1 MAIKYSAVEIARKL
15 KSVGAKVH
23 EPHPDQVKI
32 IESSH
37 LGPAIIKAGAGSG
50 KTETMSARVVWLVAN
65 KIVSPDQILGLT
77 FTRKAA
83 GELANRI
90 RTRLRQLKLAG
101 LLETDSESKPI
112 DLAVAVSTYH
122 SYAGRVLSE
131 HGLRLGIDTDTD
143 PIGEAAA
150 WQMANN
156 IISNFDGAFPEIIHT
171 PRTIVKKVL
180 DLAEQLGEHGKDPKE
195 LVEVCERWLA
205 KFQAIT
211 DGSNEGVR
219 RAVASLKERLEII
232 PMLERFNEVRLSS
245 GQLTFNDQMAFAA
258 KLVSGEF
265 RKEIASAERAKYK
278 VVLLDEYQ
286 DTSYSQVRFLTGLY
300 GADLGLHSVT
310 AVGDPNQSIYGWRGA
325 SAGTMAAF
333 PKEFG
338 APEETKEFELTTTWR
353 NDHAILGLANETI
366 AALKTSAEIDPR
378 FEKVANAMKSVSEL
392 DARDGAGIGEV
403 LVGQYETM
411 QSEALGIA
419 EHFAKAWHDPQR
431 LSASQKDRTTF
442 AVLVRSKKYIPEI
455 EQALR
460 AQNIPVEVVGLGGL
474 IHVPEVADVIA
485 LLRVLIYPD
494 SGSALMRLLVG
505 PHFALGPRDL
515 QGLGQFV
522 RDIAKANGATS
533 TDTLLEVLEKGV
545 PSILEADDFAVGS
558 AIEALDRFEEAPK
571 EYFSKVGYERL
582 RKLSQELASLRRRIN
597 GSITDALLEAE
608 RFLYLDSEV
617 LLHTHSRTGRRHLDQ
632 FLDEASKFERSGGT
646 LSMFLEWL
654 KIADDEES
662 GLKVAS
668 VDVTSEAVQI
678 LTIHAAKGLEWDYV
692 AVPGLV
698 ERDFPS
704 SGQESA
710 TWTTNIGEIP
720 IEMRGDKHALVDFSF
735 PGGNPNAATVNK
747 ALDQFADDV
756 KKLREFEEYRLAYVA
771 FTRAKRNLICS
782 GAWFGQGVKSK
793 GPSSLFEMV
802 SDFVRRNP
810 NFGKF
815 ISEVEKPS
823 GENPSKD
830 NPRTGSWPKV
840 SDRATEVAKSAEFV
854 SSIPAISKAELTKLN
869 GDIYQ
874 DALALL
880 NEITTREEKISV
892 MLPARIS
899 VSTLVNLKKDPQ
911 ALALNIR
918 RPVPNHIDKYAR
930 RGTQFHLWLE
940 ERFKDPQIFGDEI
953 FDTSEASDAST
964 EDLPLKE
971 LQEKWLASSWAD
983 KVPIKDGVEVPFETT
998 VAGVLLRGR
1007 IDAVYKDGDQYT
1019 VVDWKTGRAKSGD
1032 DLEVAAIQLAM
1043 YRLAYS
1049 KLYQV
1054 PIEKISAAF
1063 HYVGSNE
1070 TVRPADLLSQAELE
1084 EIITSNLAS

>member
-1 MAIKYSAVEIARKL
+1 MQPNLPLLNRAGRDQASDYWGVNC
-15 KSVGAKVH
+15 KVL
-23 EPHPDQVKI
+23 QV
-32 IESSH
+32 
-37 LGPAIIKAGAGSG
+37 
-50 KTETMSARVVWLVAN
+50 W
-65 KIVSPDQILGLT
+65 Q
-77 FTRKAA
+77 
-83 GELANRI
+83 
-90 RTRLRQLKLAG
+90 
-101 LLETDSESKPI
+101 
-112 DLAVAVSTYH
+112 
-122 SYAGRVLSE
+122 GRVLSSE
-131 HGLRLGIDTDTD
+131 EAISFKSASDYEATDTKIYLGEINGIHYFAVHKDFEGGFTLREIVRNLTEIELEVAVTALALINWHESHPKCPRCGADTEIVSNGWVRKCAIDGSQHFPRTD
-143 PIGEAAA
+143 PAIIVAVQDRNGRICLGRQESWPEGRYSNFAGFVEPGESLEAAV
-150 WQMANN
+150 
-156 IISNFDGAFPEIIHT
+156 I
-171 PRTIVKKVL
+171 R
-180 DLAEQLGEHGKDPKE
+180 
-195 LVEVCERWLA
+195 
-205 KFQAIT
+205 
-211 DGSNEGVR
+211 
-219 RAVASLKERLEII
+219 
-232 PMLERFNEVRLSS
+232 
-245 GQLTFNDQMAFAA
+245 
-258 KLVSGEF
+258 
-265 RKEIASAERAKYK
+265 
-278 VVLLDEYQ
+278 
-286 DTSYSQVRFLTGLY
+286 
-300 GADLGLHSVT
+300 
-310 AVGDPNQSIYGWRGA
+310 
-325 SAGTMAAF
+325 
-333 PKEFG
+333 
-338 APEETKEFELTTTWR
+338 
-353 NDHAILGLANETI
+353 
-366 AALKTSAEIDPR
+366 
-378 FEKVANAMKSVSEL
+378 
-392 DARDGAGIGEV
+392 
-403 LVGQYETM
+403 
-411 QSEALGIA
+411 
-419 EHFAKAWHDPQR
+419 
-431 LSASQKDRTTF
+431 
-442 AVLVRSKKYIPEI
+442 
-455 EQALR
+455 
-460 AQNIPVEVVGLGGL
+460 
-474 IHVPEVADVIA
+474 EVA
-485 LLRVLIYPD
+485 
-494 SGSALMRLLVG
+494 
-505 PHFALGPRDL
+505 
-515 QGLGQFV
+515 
-522 RDIAKANGATS
+522 
-533 TDTLLEVLEKGV
+533 
-545 PSILEADDFAVGS
+545 
-558 AIEALDRFEEAPK
+558 
-571 EYFSKVGYERL
+571 
-582 RKLSQELASLRRRIN
+582 
-597 GSITDALLEAE
+597 
-608 RFLYLDSEV
+608 
-617 LLHTHSRTGRRHLDQ
+617 
-632 FLDEASKFERSGGT
+632 
-646 LSMFLEWL
+646 
-654 KIADDEES
+654 EES

-793 GPSSLFEMV
+793 GPSSLFELV
-802 SDFVRRNP
+802 ADFVRRNP

-830 NPRTGSWPKV
+830 NPRTGSWPRV
-840 SDRATEVAKSAEFV
+840 SDRAMEVAKSAEFV

-892 MLPARIS
+892 VLPARIS

-953 FDTSEASDAST
+953 FDTLEASDAST